1 MGLPCAMGQL
11 GLAKLGAYL
20 AAAACGLCRL
30 HLGQDGL
37 AQHIELFGALL
48 IWNHKYHF
56 LDKPQ

>member
-1 MGLPCAMGQL
+1 MGQL